1 MATAKAIV
9 GYGLKHTALI
19 SSSIGNQSILV
30 VDIFDDDILTAIC
43 KHHAQLSSY
52 GLSASVDAGALK
64 HPSPDQT
71 YGLPVPWLH
80 RVSITIHVFPY
91 VSPPSLYLI

>member
-1 MATAKAIV
+1 M

-52 GLSASVDAGALK
+52 GLSASVDAGAL
-64 HPSPDQT
+64 QT
-71 YGLPVPWLH
+71 
-80 RVSITIHVFPY
+80 SISGPNVWIT
-91 VSPPSLYLI
+91 SAMAA